1 MNDVLRDLAEVIEAR
16 KDASAAESYV
26 ASLYAGGIDAI
37 LRKVGEEAI
46 EVVIAGKDGDRE
58 ALVRELADLWF
69 HCLVLLAARGSH
81 PQAIT
86 DELGRRF
93 GISGHEEKAR
103 PWVTP
108 AHGRASR
115 WTFGEPPCPVVSVP
129 PAAGEVANGAAMCR

>member
-103 PWVTP
+103 R
-108 AHGRASR
+108 G
-115 WTFGEPPCPVVSVP
+115 
-129 PAAGEVANGAAMCR
+129 